1 MKAIILNLT
10 AWSVLPIMDG
20 MAKHLSTEMH
30 FIEVVWARYFFMVL
44 ISVPLIYIFFRKY
57 LVWPKN
63 LLLQLSR
70 SIFLFLSTV
79 LFFYSISVISMAK
92 ALTLAFI
99 APIIVTILSALI
111 LKEKVG
117 IHRWSAVIL
126 GFIGALIVIQPGF
139 IKLNIATIAGLGTGI
154 SYAFYI
160 ISTRRL
166 SDFDNPYIT
175 LIFTGVFAAILIS
188 LIVPFSWTMPNL
200 NQVLIMIC
208 LALVGTF
215 GHFCLI
221 LSLNYAEASKLA
233 PLAYFEIVNNIL
245 IGYYFFGDF
254 PNRSLWIGLFFI
266 ISSGVYISLREH
278 SKK

>member
-92 ALTLAFI
+92 ALTLAFV

-166 SDFDNPYIT
+166 SDFDNPFIT
-175 LIFTGVFAAILIS
+175 LIFTGILLP
-188 LIVPFSWTMPNL
+188 LINL
-200 NQVLIMIC
+200 I
-208 LALVGTF
+208 
-215 GHFCLI
+215 
-221 LSLNYAEASKLA
+221 
-233 PLAYFEIVNNIL
+233 
-245 IGYYFFGDF
+245 
-254 PNRSLWIGLFFI
+254 FI
-266 ISSGVYISLREH
+266 F
-278 SKK
+278 

>member
-92 ALTLAFI
+92 ALTLAFV

-126 GFIGALIVIQPGF
+126 GFIGALIVIVF
-139 IKLNIATIAGLGTGI
+139 IGVI
-154 SYAFYI
+154 YYMY
-160 ISTRRL
+160 RY
-166 SDFDNPYIT
+166 NP
-175 LIFTGVFAAILIS
+175 
-188 LIVPFSWTMPNL
+188 
-200 NQVLIMIC
+200 
-208 LALVGTF
+208 
-215 GHFCLI
+215 H
-221 LSLNYAEASKLA
+221 
-233 PLAYFEIVNNIL
+233 
-245 IGYYFFGDF
+245 
-254 PNRSLWIGLFFI
+254 
-266 ISSGVYISLREH
+266 
-278 SKK
+278 

>member
-92 ALTLAFI
+92 ALTLAFV
-99 APIIVTILSALI
+99 APIIVTILSL
-111 LKEKVG
+111 LFK
-117 IHRWSAVIL
+117 
-126 GFIGALIVIQPGF
+126 
-139 IKLNIATIAGLGTGI
+139 
-154 SYAFYI
+154 
-160 ISTRRL
+160 ST
-166 SDFDNPYIT
+166 T
-175 LIFTGVFAAILIS
+175 LL
-188 LIVPFSWTMPNL
+188 L
-200 NQVLIMIC
+200 
-208 LALVGTF
+208 
-215 GHFCLI
+215 
-221 LSLNYAEASKLA
+221 
-233 PLAYFEIVNNIL
+233 
-245 IGYYFFGDF
+245 
-254 PNRSLWIGLFFI
+254 
-266 ISSGVYISLREH
+266 
-278 SKK
+278 

>member
-1 MKAIILNLT
+1 MEYHNKRILEVKNLSVGFKTRDGSVDAVKSINFSIDSGKTLALVGESGSGKSVTARSILQLLPYKIATHSLDSSIKLNGKELIGLKKSQMKAIILNLT

-92 ALTLAFI
+92 ALTLAFV

-117 IHRWSAVIL
+117 IHRWSAVI
-126 GFIGALIVIQPGF
+126 
-139 IKLNIATIAGLGTGI
+139 
-154 SYAFYI
+154 
-160 ISTRRL
+160 
-166 SDFDNPYIT
+166 
-175 LIFTGVFAAILIS
+175 
-188 LIVPFSWTMPNL
+188 
-200 NQVLIMIC
+200 
-208 LALVGTF
+208 
-215 GHFCLI
+215 
-221 LSLNYAEASKLA
+221 
-233 PLAYFEIVNNIL
+233 
-245 IGYYFFGDF
+245 
-254 PNRSLWIGLFFI
+254 
-266 ISSGVYISLREH
+266 
-278 SKK
+278 